1 MSDPKESEPKK
12 FESKMSDPKKFETS
26 LAAPGDGRST
36 GGNGGH
42 SLAEILSQPECWE
55 SCLASLKNDK
65 WFSDF
70 AGRFEKA
77 SGWLFVGCGSSYYVA
92 QSAAATALSLTGR
105 RAQAIP
111 ASELLLYPEATLAAG
126 GLTPV
131 LISRSGRTSEVIKAA
146 ELLKSRGIATLAV
159 TCAPGERLEKIADA
173 AILLSAADEQSMV
186 MTRSFSSMLLALQVS
201 AARAAGDSNFINSVR
216 KMPGQAAPIF
226 KRAPAEVRRFVEKYR
241 FSDYVCL
248 GQGPFFG
255 LASEYALK
263 LTEMS
268 LSYAQAFHT
277 LEFRHGPKSIVG
289 PETLLVFLL
298 SDGGYEAERE
308 VLEEMK
314 ALGGTTLT
322 VTNRRDARVRAVSD
336 LVVELSLDA
345 PELARLAPTLLTG
358 QLLGLYTGLHKGLDP
373 DSPRNLSRVVTL
385 EKEPSRAN

>member
-1 MSDPKESEPKK
+1 LS
-12 FESKMSDPKKFETS
+12 ESKNSEQRRFVER
-26 LAAPGDGRST
+26 GDGQPHV
-36 GGNGGH
+36 GNGGEH
-42 SLAEILSQPECWE
+42 SSAEILSQPECWQ
-55 SCLASLKNDK
+55 SCLTSLENDK
-65 WFSDF
+65 SFSDF
-70 AGRFEKA
+70 AERFEKA
-77 SGWLFVGCGSSYYVA
+77 SGWLFIGCGSSYYVA

-105 RAQAIP
+105 PAQAIP
-111 ASELLLYPEATLAAG
+111 ASELLLYPEATMAAAG
-126 GLTPV
+126 GFTPV

-146 ELLKSRGIATLAV
+146 ELLKSRGIPTLAV
-159 TCAPGERLEKIADA
+159 TCAPRERLEKLADA
-173 AILLSAADEQSMV
+173 AILLTAADEKSMV
-186 MTRSFSSMLLALQVS
+186 MTRSFSSMLLVLQLS
-201 AARAAGDSNFINSVR
+201 AARGSSFVGPVQKMAGL
-216 KMPGQAAPIF
+216 AAPIF
-226 KRAPAEVRRFVEKYR
+226 KRVPAEVRKFVEKHH

-298 SDGGYEAERE
+298 SDSGYEAERE

-322 VTNRRDARVRAVSD
+322 VTNRTDAQVRAASD
-336 LVVELSLDA
+336 LVVELSLDL

-385 EKEPSRAN
+385 EKEPSRAS

>member
-1 MSDPKESEPKK
+1 MSDPKNSESPA
-12 FESKMSDPKKFETS
+12 F
-26 LAAPGDGRST
+26 AAPGDGQPPEN
-36 GGNGGH
+36 GNAGEH
-42 SLAEILSQPECWE
+42 SLAEILSQPECWN
-55 SCLASLKNDK
+55 SCLKSLANDQS
-65 WFSDF
+65 FSDF
-70 AGRFEKA
+70 AGRFESA

-92 QSAAATALSLTGR
+92 QSAAATALSLSGR

-111 ASELLLYPEATLAAG
+111 ASELLLYPEPALVAAG

-146 ELLKSRGIATLAV
+146 ELLKSRAIPTLAI
-159 TCAPGERLEKIADA
+159 TCAPRERLEKTADA

-201 AARAAGDSNFINSVR
+201 AARAAGDSRFVGSLQ
-216 KMPGQAAPIF
+216 KMPGMAAPILQTLPTEIR
-226 KRAPAEVRRFVEKYR
+226 KFVNQHR

-255 LASEYALK
+255 LACEYALK

-298 SDGGYEAERE
+298 SDSGYGAERE

-314 ALGGTTLT
+314 TLGGTTLT
-322 VTNRRDARVRAVSD
+322 ITNRADGRVRAASD
-336 LVVELSLDA
+336 LVVELSLDVR
-345 PELARLAPTLLTG
+345 EVARLAPTLLTG

-385 EKEPSRAN
+385 SNEPSRTG

>member
-1 MSDPKESEPKK
+1 MSD
-12 FESKMSDPKKFETS
+12 SKNIGRPG
-26 LAAPGDGRST
+26 LAARGDGQPPK
-36 GGNGGH
+36 GNGGEH
-42 SLAEILSQPECWE
+42 SSAEILSQPECWE
-55 SCLASLKNDK
+55 SCLTSLENDRS
-65 WFSDF
+65 FSDF

-77 SGWLFVGCGSSYYVA
+77 SGWLFIGCGSSYYVA

-126 GLTPV
+126 GGLTPV

-146 ELLKSRGIATLAV
+146 ELLKSRGISTLAV
-159 TCAPGERLEKIADA
+159 TCAPREQLEKIAEA

-201 AARAAGDSNFINSVR
+201 AARTAGNSEFVSSVR
-216 KMPGQAAPIF
+216 NMPRLAAPIF
-226 KRAPAEVRRFVEKYR
+226 KRVPAEVRKFVEKQG

-268 LSYAQAFHT
+268 LSYSQAFHT
-277 LEFRHGPKSIVG
+277 LEFRHGPKSIVR

-298 SDGGYEAERE
+298 SDIGYEAERE

-322 VTNRRDARVRAVSD
+322 VTNRTDAGVRAASD
-336 LVVELSLDA
+336 LVVELSLDV

-385 EKEPSRAN
+385 DKEPSRAS

>member
-1 MSDPKESEPKK
+1 MSDP
-12 FESKMSDPKKFETS
+12 KMSDPKNSESPAF
-26 LAAPGDGRST
+26 AAPGDGQPPEN
-36 GGNGGH
+36 GNAGEH
-42 SLAEILSQPECWE
+42 SLAEILSQPECWN
-55 SCLASLKNDK
+55 SCLKSLANDQS
-65 WFSDF
+65 FSDF
-70 AGRFEKA
+70 AGRFESA

-92 QSAAATALSLTGR
+92 QSAAATALSLSGR

-111 ASELLLYPEATLAAG
+111 ASELLLYPEPALVAAG

-146 ELLKSRGIATLAV
+146 ELLKSRAIPTLAI
-159 TCAPGERLEKIADA
+159 TCAPRERLEKIADA

-201 AARAAGDSNFINSVR
+201 AARAAGDSRFVGSLQ
-216 KMPGQAAPIF
+216 KMPGMAAPILQTLPTEIR
-226 KRAPAEVRRFVEKYR
+226 KFVNQHR

-255 LASEYALK
+255 LACEYALK

-298 SDGGYEAERE
+298 SDSGYGAERE

-314 ALGGTTLT
+314 TLGGTTLT
-322 VTNRRDARVRAVSD
+322 ITNRADGRVRAASD
-336 LVVELSLDA
+336 LVVELSLDVR
-345 PELARLAPTLLTG
+345 EVARLAPTLLTG

-385 EKEPSRAN
+385 SNEPSRTG

>member
-1 MSDPKESEPKK
+1 MSD
-12 FESKMSDPKKFETS
+12 SKNVGRAG
-26 LAAPGDGRST
+26 LAARGDGHSPDLSK
-36 GGNGGH
+36 GNGGEH
-42 SLAEILSQPECWE
+42 SSAEILSQPECWQ
-55 SCLASLKNDK
+55 SCLASLESDQS
-65 WFSDF
+65 FSDF

-77 SGWLFVGCGSSYYVA
+77 SDWVFIGCGSSYYVA

-111 ASELLLYPEATLAAG
+111 ASELLLYPEATLAAAG

-146 ELLKSRGIATLAV
+146 ELLKSRGISTLAV
-159 TCAPGERLEKIADA
+159 TCAPRERLEKIADA
-173 AILLSAADEQSMV
+173 ALLLSAADEKSMV

-201 AARAAGDSNFINSVR
+201 AARAAGDSSFVSSVR
-216 KMPGQAAPIF
+216 KMAKLSAPIF
-226 KRAPAEVRRFVEKYR
+226 RSVPAEVRKFVEKHR

-268 LSYAQAFHT
+268 LSYSQAFHT

-298 SDGGYEAERE
+298 SDNGYEAERE

-322 VTNRRDARVRAVSD
+322 VTNRTDARVRDASD
-336 LVVELSLDA
+336 LVVELSLDVQ
-345 PELARLAPTLLTG
+345 ELARLAPTLLAG

-385 EKEPSRAN
+385 EKEPSRAS

>member
-1 MSDPKESEPKK
+1 MSDPKNIGRPG
-12 FESKMSDPKKFETS
+12 
-26 LAAPGDGRST
+26 LAAPGDGQQPSKGS
-36 GGNGGH
+36 GGEH
-42 SLAEILSQPECWE
+42 SLAEILSQPECWD
-55 SCLASLKNDK
+55 SCLTSLENDK
-65 WFSDF
+65 SFSDF
-70 AGRFEKA
+70 AGRFEKE
-77 SGWLFVGCGSSYYVA
+77 SGWLFIGCGSSYYVA

-111 ASELLLYPEATLAAG
+111 ASELLLYPEATLVAAG

-131 LISRSGRTSEVIKAA
+131 LISRSGRTSEVIEAA
-146 ELLKSRGIATLAV
+146 ELLKSRGIPTLAV
-159 TCAPGERLEKIADA
+159 TCAPRERLEETADA
-173 AILLSAADEQSMV
+173 TICLAAADEKSMV

-201 AARAAGDSNFINSVR
+201 AARAAGDSSFVSSLR
-216 KMPGQAAPIF
+216 KMPGMAAPILQTL
-226 KRAPAEVRRFVEKYR
+226 PAEVRKFVVKHR

-255 LASEYALK
+255 LACEYALK

-298 SDGGYEAERE
+298 SDSSYEAERE

-322 VTNRRDARVRAVSD
+322 VTNRTDARVDAASD
-336 LVVELSLDA
+336 LVVELCLGV
-345 PELARLAPTLLTG
+345 PELVRLAPTLLTG

-385 EKEPSRAN
+385 EKEPSRAS

>member
-1 MSDPKESEPKK
+1 MSDPKNSESPA
-12 FESKMSDPKKFETS
+12 F
-26 LAAPGDGRST
+26 AAPGDGQPPEN
-36 GGNGGH
+36 GNAGEH
-42 SLAEILSQPECWE
+42 SLAEILSQPECWN
-55 SCLASLKNDK
+55 SCLKSLANDQS
-65 WFSDF
+65 FSDF
-70 AGRFEKA
+70 AGRFESA

-92 QSAAATALSLTGR
+92 QSAAATALSLSGR

-111 ASELLLYPEATLAAG
+111 ASELLLYPEPALVAAG

-146 ELLKSRGIATLAV
+146 ELLKSRAIPTLAI
-159 TCAPGERLEKIADA
+159 TCAPRERLEKLSDA

-201 AARAAGDSNFINSVR
+201 AARAAGDSRFVGSLQ
-216 KMPGQAAPIF
+216 KMPGMAAPILQTLPTEIR
-226 KRAPAEVRRFVEKYR
+226 KFVNQHR

-255 LASEYALK
+255 LACEYALK

-298 SDGGYEAERE
+298 SDSGYGAERE

-314 ALGGTTLT
+314 TLGGTTLT
-322 VTNRRDARVRAVSD
+322 ITNRADGRVRAASD
-336 LVVELSLDA
+336 LVVELSLDVR
-345 PELARLAPTLLTG
+345 EVARLAPTLLTG

-385 EKEPSRAN
+385 SNEPSRTG

>member
-1 MSDPKESEPKK
+1 LSDP
-12 FESKMSDPKKFETS
+12 KMSDPKNFETHG
-26 LAAPGDGRST
+26 LTAPGDGQPLAKENAGKYS
-36 GGNGGH
+36 
-42 SLAEILSQPECWE
+42 SAEILSQPECWQR
-55 SCLASLKNDK
+55 CLTSLENDK
-65 WFSDF
+65 SFSGF

-77 SGWLFVGCGSSYYVA
+77 SGWVFIGCGSSYYVA

-111 ASELLLYPEATLAAG
+111 ASELLLYPEATLAATD
-126 GLTPV
+126 GLAPV

-146 ELLKSRGIATLAV
+146 ELLKSRGIPTLAV
-159 TCAPGERLEKIADA
+159 TCAPRERLEKLADA

-201 AARAAGDSNFINSVR
+201 AARAAGDSSFVSSLR
-216 KMPGQAAPIF
+216 KMPPLAAPIF
-226 KRAPAEVRRFVEKYR
+226 KRVPAEVRKFVEKR
-241 FSDYVCL
+241 HFSDYVCL

-268 LSYAQAFHT
+268 LSYSQAFHT
-277 LEFRHGPKSIVG
+277 LEFRHGPKSMVG

-298 SDGGYEAERE
+298 SDSGFEAERE

-322 VTNRRDARVRAVSD
+322 VTNRTDARVRAASD
-336 LVVELSLDA
+336 LVVELSLDLPGDM

-358 QLLGLYTGLHKGLDP
+358 QLLGLYTGLHKGQDP

-385 EKEPSRAN
+385 DKEPSRAS

>member
-1 MSDPKESEPKK
+1 MSDRKESD
-12 FESKMSDPKKFETS
+12 SKRPGTPGRV
-26 LAAPGDGRST
+26 APGDGQPSE
-36 GGNGGH
+36 GNGGVH
-42 SLAEILSQPECWE
+42 SSAEILSQPECWQ
-55 SCLASLKNDK
+55 SCLESLENDK
-65 WFSDF
+65 SFSDF
-70 AGRFEKA
+70 AERFEKA

-111 ASELLLYPEATLAAG
+111 ASELLLYPEATLAGAG

-146 ELLKSRGIATLAV
+146 EVLKSCGVPTLAV
-159 TCAPGERLEKIADA
+159 TCAPRERLEKIADA
-173 AILLSAADEQSMV
+173 AILLSAADERSMV
-186 MTRSFSSMLLALQVS
+186 MTRSFSSMLLALQIS
-201 AARAAGDSNFINSVR
+201 TARAAGDSSFVSSLR
-216 KMPGQAAPIF
+216 KMPSLAAPIF
-226 KRAPAEVRRFVEKYR
+226 KRVPAEVRRFVEKYR

-255 LASEYALK
+255 LACEYALK

-298 SDGGYEAERE
+298 SDSGYEAERE

-322 VTNRRDARVRAVSD
+322 VTNRGDARVRAASD
-336 LVVELSLDA
+336 LVVELSLDV

-385 EKEPSRAN
+385 DKEPSRAS

>member
-1 MSDPKESEPKK
+1 MSDPKNIGRAGL
-12 FESKMSDPKKFETS
+12 T
-26 LAAPGDGRST
+26 ARGDGHSPDLSKSS
-36 GGNGGH
+36 GGEH
-42 SLAEILSQPECWE
+42 SAAEILSQPECWQ
-55 SCLASLKNDK
+55 SCLATLENDK
-65 WFSDF
+65 SFSDF

-77 SGWLFVGCGSSYYVA
+77 SGWVFIGCGSSYYVA
-92 QSAAATALSLTGR
+92 ESAAATALSLTGR
-105 RAQAIP
+105 PAQAIP
-111 ASELLLYPEATLAAG
+111 ASELLLYPDAALAAAG

-146 ELLKSRGIATLAV
+146 EVLKLRGIPTLAV
-159 TCAPGERLEKIADA
+159 TCAPRERLEKMADA
-173 AILLSAADEQSMV
+173 AILLTAADERSMV
-186 MTRSFSSMLLALQVS
+186 MTRSFSSMLLALQVA
-201 AARAAGDSNFINSVR
+201 AARAARDSRFVSSLQ
-216 KMPGQAAPIF
+216 KMAGLAAPIF
-226 KRAPAEVRRFVEKYR
+226 KKVPAEVRKFVEKHH

-268 LSYAQAFHT
+268 LSYSQAFHT

-298 SDGGYEAERE
+298 SDSGYEAERE

-322 VTNRRDARVRAVSD
+322 VTNRTDAQVRAASD
-336 LVVELSLDA
+336 LVVELSLDL

-385 EKEPSRAN
+385 EKEPSRAS

>member
-1 MSDPKESEPKK
+1 MSDSKK
-12 FESKMSDPKKFETS
+12 FERPGQSV
-26 LAAPGDGRST
+26 PGDGQQPVQ
-36 GGNGGH
+36 GNGGH
-42 SLAEILSQPECWE
+42 SLAEILSQPECWQ
-55 SCLASLKNDK
+55 SCLASLENDK
-65 WFSDF
+65 SFSDF
-70 AGRFEKA
+70 AERFEKA
-77 SGWLFVGCGSSYYVA
+77 GGWVFVGCGSSYYVA
-92 QSAAATALSLTGR
+92 QSAAATALSLAGR

-111 ASELLLYPEATLAAG
+111 ASELLLYPEATLAAAG

-131 LISRSGRTSEVIKAA
+131 LISRSGRTSEVIQAA
-146 ELLKSRGIATLAV
+146 EVLKARGVPTLAV
-159 TCAPGERLEKIADA
+159 TCAPRERLEKIADA

-201 AARAAGDSNFINSVR
+201 AARAAGDAGFVSSVR
-216 KMPGQAAPIF
+216 KMPAQAAPIF
-226 KRAPAEVRRFVEKYR
+226 KGVPAEVRKFVEKYR

-255 LASEYALK
+255 IASEYALK

-298 SDGGYEAERE
+298 SDSGYEAERE

-314 ALGGTTLT
+314 ALGATTLT
-322 VTNRRDARVRAVSD
+322 VTNRRDARVGAASD

-385 EKEPSRAN
+385 EKEPSRAS